1 MDLDK
6 FQDAFTWEIE
16 QWSGTIIRR
25 KDNPD
30 LKSIKYIKNF
40 YLLFNDRIMSK
51 IKIDDGASPFFYWE
65 VFGDLT
71 EGMKKERVILFFGSK
86 GNEEKFLLKIDSDFF
101 NI

>member
-40 YLLFNDRIMSK
+40 YLL
-51 IKIDDGASPFFYWE
+51 
-65 VFGDLT
+65 
-71 EGMKKERVILFFGSK
+71 
-86 GNEEKFLLKIDSDFF
+86 
-101 NI
+101 